1 MAKGHLCFALF
12 LTLFLTTQI
21 VSLSDLYLGFSILG
35 LIFLAVVN
43 VYLTE
48 KGPSSNPE

>member
-1 MAKGHLCFALF
+1 MAKGHLCFA
-12 LTLFLTTQI
+12 LFLTTQI

-35 LIFLAVVN
+35 LVFLAIVN